1 METTKQNGLSDSMI
15 QSVLMTTIDTSQTGT
30 DSQKIFCNNAK
41 LEGINTRQWELSNVF
56 FLSFPLKSLG
66 NCKESLFVTE
76 EFMN

>member
-41 LEGINTRQWELSNVF
+41 LEGINTRQWELLNV